1 MYLSKHLGI
10 VAVLLTGFVNAADMP
25 SFNGYEPTTSLPG
38 LQSRTTVLR
47 DKDGVPHIYAARL
60 HDAVYMQGWLHANDR
75 LFQLDTL
82 RRTASGTNAELLG
95 SSQLP
100 QDVQLRTL
108 GLRRGA
114 ELSYAAMSADVR
126 IAMQAY
132 ADGVNAW
139 VNAHALP
146 AEYGRLQLSKFE
158 PWSAVDS
165 VAIGKLFAFQLSFD
179 LDIDLT
185 LNYLAYQQ
193 KFIGSSGPAGAQ
205 IADALFFGDL
215 NRSAPFAPASTV
227 PDATGAPPR
236 SGNGWHPHSGL
247 PMFKPAEE
255 MMRKL
260 RESLRQ
266 MPIMERTLSR
276 KEHQIGSNEWAV
288 SGRYTRD
295 GRALIANDPHLSLG
309 LPANFYDVQLTTLD
323 GLNVIGSSIPGVP
336 MVLLGQN
343 RHVAWGLTTTGYD
356 VTDTYQEAVV
366 PDPTSPSGLATL
378 YKGQREAIIPIP
390 VTFKTNLRIA
400 GAMDQ
405 VVPVPATSGIPPV
418 VLVVPRHGPIV
429 QLDAAN
435 GMALSVQ
442 WTGAAASRE
451 LESVYRLNHARNLNE
466 FKSALDYFDVGSQ
479 NFAYGDIYG
488 NIAYFSTGE
497 VPLRE
502 DLQAGTV
509 TGAPPWLIR
518 NGQGGN
524 EWLRKANPGP
534 TDGTGYAA
542 LPFAELP
549 QLVNPSAGFF
559 ANANNDPAGVTLDNN
574 PLNSLRPSGT
584 GLYFLAA
591 GFDYGLRAARI
602 TELLREKLARGRVD
616 RDDMADIQADVL
628 LYDAVVF
635 TPAIVRAFDA
645 AGSAGAP
652 LLLQQLAA
660 DPRVVEAVQRLR
672 RWDYT
677 TPTGLDNGF
686 DAADRNGN
694 TRRAGPREI
703 DASVAATIYSVW
715 RGQAIRLAVDSTLN
729 GLGLPTPGGQQ
740 ALTALR
746 HLVERNGI
754 GLSGLDF
761 FAAVPLT
768 DAAQRRDAT
777 LLQALKNSLDLL
789 AGPAF
794 ARAYGGSTTQRD
806 YRWGKLH
813 RITLKAVF
821 PDASIPGAA
830 TAAFPPSVPGL
841 PGLAVDG
848 GLATVDVAGH
858 GVRAA
863 DDGSFT
869 FSSGPNRRY
878 VGVMG
883 WLPGAIDA
891 RSILPG
897 GISGVPGDKFYA
909 NMLGRWLTN
918 ETYPFRTD
926 LMEVLR
932 ATDSK
937 MTFKPALAPQN

>member
-1 MYLSKHLGI
+1 MYLAKHLGI
-10 VAVLLTGFVNAADMP
+10 AAFLLGGLAHAEDMP
-25 SFNGYEPTTSLPG
+25 SVYGHEPTISLPG

-60 HDAVYMQGWLHANDR
+60 HDAVYMQGWMHANDR
-75 LFQLDTL
+75 LFQIDTL

-114 ELSYAAMSADVR
+114 ELSYAAMPADVR
-126 IAMQAY
+126 AAMQAY

-139 VNAHALP
+139 VATHALP
-146 AEYGRLQLSKFE
+146 AEYARLQLSKFE

-193 KFIGSSGPAGAQ
+193 KLIASNGPAGAQ

-215 NRSAPFAPASTV
+215 NRSAPFTPASTV

-236 SGNGWHPHSGL
+236 AASGWHPHNGL
-247 PMFKPAEE
+247 QTSKPAED

-309 LPANFYDVQLTTLD
+309 LPSNFYDVQLTTLE

-343 RHVAWGLTTTGYD
+343 RYLAWGLTTTGYD

-366 PDPTSPSGLATL
+366 PDSTSPSGMATL

-400 GAMDQ
+400 AAMDQ
-405 VVPVPATSGIPPV
+405 VVPVPATGGIPPA

-429 QLDAAN
+429 QLDAAS

-442 WTGAAASRE
+442 WTGAGASRE

-466 FKSALDYFDVGSQ
+466 FKSALEYFDVGSQ
-479 NFAYGDIYG
+479 NFAYGDVQG

-509 TGAPPWLIR
+509 NGAPPWFIR

-534 TDGTGYAA
+534 TDGTGYDA

-549 QLVNPSAGFF
+549 QVVNPNAGFF

-584 GLYFLAA
+584 GLYFLSA

-602 TELLREKLARGRVD
+602 TELLREKLARGQVD
-616 RDDMADIQADVL
+616 RDDMADIQADVS
-628 LYDAVVF
+628 LYDAAVF
-635 TPAIVRAFDA
+635 APAIVRAFDA
-645 AGSAGAP
+645 AHASGAP
-652 LLLQQLAA
+652 ALLQLLAA
-660 DPRVVEAVQRLR
+660 DPRVAEAVQRLR
-672 RWDYT
+672 RWDFT

-686 DAADRNGN
+686 DAADRNGK
-694 TRRAGPREI
+694 THRAGPREI
-703 DASVAATIYSVW
+703 EASVAATIYSVW

-729 GLGLPTPGGQQ
+729 GLGLPTPGSQQ

-754 GLSGLDF
+754 GLSGVDF
-761 FAAVPLT
+761 FAAVPLP

-794 ARAYGGSTTQRD
+794 ARAYGGSTNQSD
-806 YRWGKLH
+806 YRWGRLH
-813 RITLKAVF
+813 RITLSAVF

-830 TAAFPPSVPGL
+830 TLAFPPSVSGL

-869 FSSGPNRRY
+869 FGSGPNRRY
-878 VGVMG
+878 VGAMG
-883 WLPGAIDA
+883 GWPGGIDA

-918 ETYPFRTD
+918 ETYPFRTN
-926 LMEVLR
+926 LLEVLW
-932 ATDSK
+932 ATNSK
-937 MTFKPALAPQN
+937 MNFKPAK